1 MKALVLVNRC
11 IPSPMANE
19 ICISK
24 ILSSR
29 DDISSTYICRVEDK
43 DLLKTISN
51 DPAIGGKVVPFCLKR
66 KRNFAQRGLW
76 GKIACLIEH
85 LLEVLFGPVYDQKM
99 ANLFCKTAEAQIEEE
114 MPDVV
119 VSVLQPPA
127 AVEAGYR
134 LKKKYPNLKFLLY
147 DLDTISDSSLG
158 HFEKLLYPL
167 YSQKVLRW
175 EKKVYPAFDLI
186 VHLDSHEQHF
196 HKKQYGPF
204 LPKTLFQGVPLLEI
218 QKEQQSGILREEPQL
233 IYAGRFYPSLRE
245 PRCLLDVMALAHKK
259 SDRHFRIDVYTD
271 GEYVQQISRQYS
283 GNDGVYAHNYIPQ
296 KEINLKMEEADVLV
310 SLGNNGTN
318 MFPSKI
324 VTYVASMKP
333 IIHVYQAK
341 DDPVIPYLRQY
352 PNVLLLDANADIEK
366 NAEAINDFLSKTHTP
381 MRRDVLEEQYKQNL
395 PSHAAAEILQHL
407 RTEGHA

>member
-1 MKALVLVNRC
+1 MKALVLVSRC
-11 IPSPMANE
+11 IPAPMANE

-29 DDISSTYICRVEDK
+29 GDICSTYICRVEDK
-43 DLLKTISN
+43 DLLKTSSN
-51 DPAIGGKVVPFCLKR
+51 DPTVGGKVVPFYLKGKR
-66 KRNFAQRGLW
+66 KIAQRGVW
-76 GKIACLIEH
+76 GKIIYLVERLI
-85 LLEVLFGPVYDQKM
+85 EVLFGPVFDKKM
-99 ANLFCKTAEAQIEEE
+99 ANCFCKTAEDLIEKE
-114 MPDVV
+114 MPDVIA
-119 VSVLQPPA
+119 SVLQPPA

-134 LKKKYPNLKFLLY
+134 LKKKHPNIKFLLY
-147 DLDTISDSSLG
+147 DLDTISDASLG

-167 YSQKVLRW
+167 YSRKVLRW
-175 EKKVYPAFDLI
+175 EKKVYDAFDLI

-218 QKEQQSGILREEPQL
+218 QKEQEGSTLRDEPRL

-259 SDRHFRIDVYTD
+259 SAGRFSIDVYTD
-271 GEYVQQISRQYS
+271 GEYVRQISQQYS
-283 GNDGVYAHNYIPQ
+283 INDGVYAHNYIPQ
-296 KEINLKMEEADVLV
+296 KEINLKTEEADVLV

-341 DDPVIPYLRQY
+341 DDPVIPYLQHY
-352 PNVLLLDANADIEK
+352 PNVLLLDAKEDIEK
-366 NAEAINDFLSKTHTP
+366 NAEAINQFLSKRHTP
-381 MRRDVLEEQYKQNL
+381 IHRDVLEERYKRNL

-407 RTEGHA
+407 KQEGHD